1 MAEDKK
7 PFHQR
12 VAEECIEALRNGTAP
27 WITPWEPGQMP
38 GSPVN
43 ALTGKAYRGINR
55 IMLAMQQ
62 GSHIDPRWCTYKQAQ
77 ELGAQVKK
85 GEKGTTVQYW
95 KFQEER
101 LLKDEQGKPLLG
113 EDGQKRYSVAELER
127 PRTFYAT
134 VFHASQIENLPPL
147 PERATE
153 PQAEWERHQAAE
165 RLLAASNAKI
175 FNDQVM
181 RAYYQP
187 SRDEIHLPPQ
197 GQFTSPDKY
206 YATALHELGHWSGH
220 ESRLDRDIQHP
231 FGSEGYAREE
241 LRAEIASYM
250 LGADL
255 GIGHDPGQHHAYVAS
270 WIKVLE
276 QDPREIIRAAQD
288 AERLR
293 GYVMGLEREHS
304 LLAAG
309 QELAGQISRRDFNA
323 PERVAVQE
331 ETIMAV
337 THNPEQFFDRYQ
349 ALEQSY
355 GGRFIN
361 SDLFKETIP
370 QYAASKE
377 SRNLYNTPVHNTA
390 AVLAAEQFKRVLAQE
405 AEPGKDAVYLVTG
418 IPGAGKSTSL
428 QQVPP
433 DAHAV
438 YEGQLADPRV
448 AQEKVQQVL
457 DAGFKP
463 VLVAV
468 HVQPEQALNNA
479 LDRFEKIGRPVSI
492 EAQARIQGGLP
503 EGLAAVRD
511 QFGDQAELHV
521 IDRRDFTQ
529 PSVMVGWEHLNTLES
544 EGNYEHIKERLAKH
558 LEQRKPELS
567 EAAWRQASGLTP
579 AGIDTTQARGGTDDL
594 NYEEAQRSGIPGRSG
609 EAPVLAEK
617 KTWLNVRQTELGQDQ
632 GAGRGEEHY
641 SATSVK
647 AWPNDFPVVYT
658 HTSIAA
664 MKGSYKGADAAQ
676 DAADYEAAKQ
686 HGDIEAARR
695 LVAKR
700 INPEHL
706 ERMVADLR
714 ERGISPDEVIVAP
727 VLEKEQGKNVIPRVL
742 AEHTAKAL
750 NMRFDDRIVDVSH
763 ATHTGKETINR
774 LLDRKSFEG
783 PVEKNGKY
791 LLVDDVLTQGG
802 TLHELRH
809 YLANNNAEAVG
820 AVTLAFSRYSSTM
833 EHRNTLSIQ
842 ADTISELE
850 QRYGRNELEEFLE
863 DYNISGKIEAL
874 SEGEG
879 RFLLGKKF
887 QNIDDLDDAIK
898 NAGGKKSAEAAKARI
913 SQAETGSEPD
923 VAGGAGGIQ
932 GVERGA
938 QQTDASGQAPSDDVS
953 DPRAERPGKTG
964 HYQSITALFGSDA
977 LYPEEA
983 DAPAVFPL
991 ASPVNPRDLAAVFPN
1006 AQISPLP
1013 DGYQVSVGKL
1023 SFGVHSVEQIT
1034 PDTSLFAVTYGREP
1048 KADERIAGA
1057 VRSGE
1062 ILIADFLGNK
1072 NTIRHE
1078 SWHLLEDMNMVTP
1091 EERDILNH
1099 AALKAVQAGELPNI
1113 TPQAEPVELRAWY
1126 VEQQLA
1132 LREFDRATPEGRVL
1146 QKVADFVDSLA
1157 NLARRTE
1164 RGILR
1169 DVETGKLFEREPGAQ
1184 RDNTE
1189 HYSAVVPAPNL
1200 ASEKTWLNVPYKEK
1214 NAAKEVGAKW
1224 DGREKRWYAP
1234 EGADLNK
1241 LATWLPGKEQEPVAS
1256 PAVLDPREEFSQ
1268 TLLDAGFKL
1277 ESYPVMDG
1285 TIHRVA
1291 VMGGKPGAKDG
1302 AYCGY
1307 EDGRPNGW
1315 YQNHKTGQQGKWV
1328 ANGHMLSE
1336 TAKTELRKESA
1347 EHVATAEAE
1356 RQEQQE
1362 KAMKRAYAK
1371 WTNANAEV
1379 AQEHPYLN
1387 EKGIA
1392 AVGVRQDKQGNLVVP
1407 GFDLETGRIQTVE
1420 YINQA
1425 GAKWYEKGCPKKGAM
1440 AILPDKEALKDAEV
1454 VLMVE
1459 GYATGVSVHQAT
1471 GLPVAVAFD
1480 AGNIKDAARAIKQK
1494 MPNARITIC
1503 ADNDPP
1509 RPDGTNIGVMRAKE
1523 AAAAVPGCKVVVA
1536 DFSQDEKSRGLSD
1549 FNDLHKARG
1558 LAAVKNAIFTEPEK
1572 IRETEEVE
1580 R

>member
-323 PERVAVQE
+323 PERAAVQE

-579 AGIDTTQARGGTDDL
+579 AGIDTTQARGGTNDL
-594 NYEEAQRSGIPGRSG
+594 NHEGAQRSGVSGRSG
-609 EAPVLAEK
+609 EAPV
-617 KTWLNVRQTELGQDQ
+617 
-632 GAGRGEEHY
+632 
-641 SATSVK
+641 
-647 AWPNDFPVVYT
+647 
-658 HTSIAA
+658 
-664 MKGSYKGADAAQ
+664 
-676 DAADYEAAKQ
+676 
-686 HGDIEAARR
+686 
-695 LVAKR
+695 
-700 INPEHL
+700 
-706 ERMVADLR
+706 
-714 ERGISPDEVIVAP
+714 
-727 VLEKEQGKNVIPRVL
+727 
-742 AEHTAKAL
+742 
-750 NMRFDDRIVDVSH
+750 
-763 ATHTGKETINR
+763 
-774 LLDRKSFEG
+774 
-783 PVEKNGKY
+783 
-791 LLVDDVLTQGG
+791 
-802 TLHELRH
+802 
-809 YLANNNAEAVG
+809 
-820 AVTLAFSRYSSTM
+820 
-833 EHRNTLSIQ
+833 
-842 ADTISELE
+842 
-850 QRYGRNELEEFLE
+850 
-863 DYNISGKIEAL
+863 
-874 SEGEG
+874 
-879 RFLLGKKF
+879 
-887 QNIDDLDDAIK
+887 
-898 NAGGKKSAEAAKARI
+898 
-913 SQAETGSEPD
+913 
-923 VAGGAGGIQ
+923 
-932 GVERGA
+932 
-938 QQTDASGQAPSDDVS
+938 
-953 DPRAERPGKTG
+953 
-964 HYQSITALFGSDA
+964 
-977 LYPEEA
+977 
-983 DAPAVFPL
+983 
-991 ASPVNPRDLAAVFPN
+991 
-1006 AQISPLP
+1006 
-1013 DGYQVSVGKL
+1013 
-1023 SFGVHSVEQIT
+1023 
-1034 PDTSLFAVTYGREP
+1034 
-1048 KADERIAGA
+1048 
-1057 VRSGE
+1057 
-1062 ILIADFLGNK
+1062 
-1072 NTIRHE
+1072 
-1078 SWHLLEDMNMVTP
+1078 
-1091 EERDILNH
+1091 
-1099 AALKAVQAGELPNI
+1099 
-1113 TPQAEPVELRAWY
+1113 
-1126 VEQQLA
+1126 
-1132 LREFDRATPEGRVL
+1132 
-1146 QKVADFVDSLA
+1146 
-1157 NLARRTE
+1157 
-1164 RGILR
+1164 
-1169 DVETGKLFEREPGAQ
+1169 
-1184 RDNTE
+1184 
-1189 HYSAVVPAPNL
+1189 L

-1241 LATWLPGKEQEPVAS
+1241 LATWLPGKEKEPVAS